1 MSKSIPVGGL
11 SYDFLNKIRD
21 VDEVFRQLVSSAPI
35 FLSLIG
41 QGPQATNTKHEWME
55 DSVAPITSAIASF
68 DTDGDGT
75 GVNVAN
81 TSGLVA
87 GSIVGFR
94 KATGASLTEICKVAS
109 VDSGTALTLV
119 RDYGSSTGVTL
130 VVGDVLFLISSPKTS
145 GTDATPDLGQEAGT
159 MFNYVEIFDRTAK
172 VSKTSEAVKMYGV
185 SSAINTQVEFQ
196 MKNIAY
202 NLNNAA
208 IYGRK
213 VARSASENG
222 TMGGILQFLE
232 GGISETTGGAISS
245 TILNNVLEQ
254 IYGNGAFSPRLA
266 LLMNTNQARKVSTFL
281 TAANQP
287 VIQKVDAPTQS
298 AGFAID
304 TFRGDLPTA
313 SGQFTTNVVV
323 DPNFPKDQIAVVDM
337 NKVEINALRTMTDEN
352 AAQNGSDYFA
362 RRILLETTMT
372 VKDGKTAH
380 GLITG
385 LDL

>member
-1 MSKSIPVGGL
+1 MSKVIPVGGL
-11 SYDFLNKIRD
+11 SYDFENKIRD

-41 QGPQATNTKHEWME
+41 RGAAATNPKHEWME
-55 DSVAPITSAIASF
+55 ESVAPVTSAITAF
-68 DTDGDGT
+68 DTDGNGT
-75 GVNVAN
+75 GVTIAS

-94 KATGASLTEICKVAS
+94 KATGASVTEVCKVAS
-109 VDSGTALTLV
+109 VDSATELTVV
-119 RDYGSSTGVTL
+119 RDYGSSTGVLL

-145 GTDATPDLGQEAGT
+145 GTDATPDAGQEAGT
-159 MFNYVEIFDRTAK
+159 MFNYIEIFDRTAK
-172 VSKTSEAVKMYGV
+172 VSKTSQAVQMYGV

-196 MKNIAY
+196 MKNMAY
-202 NLNNAA
+202 AMNNSA

-213 VARSASENG
+213 VARSSAENG

-232 GGISETTGGAISS
+232 GGIAETTGGAISS

-254 IYGNGAFSPRLA
+254 IYTNGAFSPRLA

-281 TAANQP
+281 TAANEP
-287 VIQKVDAPTQS
+287 AINKVDAPMQS
-298 AGFAID
+298 AGFAINQ
-304 TFRGDLPTA
+304 FYGDLPTA
-313 SGQFTTNVVV
+313 SGQFSTNVVV
-323 DPNFPKDQIAVVDM
+323 DPNFPKDQIAVLDM
-337 NKVEINALRTMTDEN
+337 NKLEINPLRSMTDEN

-362 RRILLETTMT
+362 RRILTETTMT
-372 VKDGKTAH
+372 VKDGTTSH